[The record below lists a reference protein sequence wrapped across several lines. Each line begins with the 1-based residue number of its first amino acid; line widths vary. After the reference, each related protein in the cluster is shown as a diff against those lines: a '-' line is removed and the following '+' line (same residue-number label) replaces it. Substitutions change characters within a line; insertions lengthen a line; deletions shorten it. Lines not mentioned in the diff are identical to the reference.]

1 MPKMGH
7 FDTSLGHEFKRDVP
21 VPRIL
26 IGRSHHIL
34 QGGKYMNIFESGLNS
49 GNLIFTSILVI
60 GLLYISYK
68 ARMLDKKGANA
79 AAVLGAIVGGLGHWT
94 WLLILLGFLVCSHK
108 ATKWRF
114 DEKAELGMCESN
126 DGHRGWT
133 NVVAN
138 GAIPGLMCVFAY
150 LSGDYDAWIWM
161 FGAAVAVAASDTF
174 ASEIGCMDT
183 RVRMITTFKP
193 CQQGENGGFSP
204 NGQLAAIVGSS
215 VVAILTLG
223 AWALTAEDSVFIEG
237 LRLGGILAVIGW
249 LGCQI
254 DSYLGALLEN
264 RGYLT
269 KGSVNALAITGGVM
283 MMWIYTGMPL

>member
-1 MPKMGH
+1 M
-7 FDTSLGHEFKRDVP
+7 DVF
-21 VPRIL
+21 V
-26 IGRSHHIL
+26 
-34 QGGKYMNIFESGLNS
+34 SGPNT
-49 GNLIFTSILVI
+49 GNHVVTVGLVA
-60 GLLYISYK
+60 LLLVLSSR
-68 ARMLDKKGANA
+68 ARMLDATGSKA
-79 AAVLGAIVGGLGHWT
+79 AALLGLIVGGLGHWT
-94 WLLILLGFLVCSHK
+94 WLLILLGFLLSSHK

-114 DEKAELGMCESN
+114 DEKTALGLCESS

-138 GAIPGLMCVFAY
+138 GAIPGLICIYAY
-150 LSGDYDAWIWM
+150 LSEDWANVVWI

-174 ASEIGCMDT
+174 ASEIGCLDP

-204 NGQLAAIVGSS
+204 NGQFAAAVGSS
-215 VVAILTLG
+215 VVAL
-223 AWALTAEDSVFIEG
+223 LTA
-237 LRLGGILAVIGW
+237 LAWWLTVDAGEVEAMQLTGVLALIGW

-269 KGSVNALAITGGVM
+269 KGSVNALAITGGVVLM
-283 MMWIYTGMPL
+283 GAYLSLS

>member
-1 MPKMGH
+1 M
-7 FDTSLGHEFKRDVP
+7 DVF
-21 VPRIL
+21 V
-26 IGRSHHIL
+26 
-34 QGGKYMNIFESGLNS
+34 SGPNT
-49 GNLIFTSILVI
+49 GNLVVTVGLVA
-60 GLLYISYK
+60 LLLVLSSR
-68 ARMLDKKGANA
+68 ARMLDATGSKA
-79 AAVLGAIVGGLGHWT
+79 AALLGLVVGGLGHWT
-94 WLLILLGFLVCSHK
+94 WLLILLGFLLSSHK

-114 DEKAELGMCESN
+114 DEKTALGLCESS

-138 GAIPGLMCVFAY
+138 GAIPGLICIYAY
-150 LSGDYDAWIWM
+150 LSEDWTNVVWI

-174 ASEIGCMDT
+174 ASEIGCLDP

-204 NGQLAAIVGSS
+204 NGQLAAAVGSS
-215 VVAILTLG
+215 VVAL
-223 AWALTAEDSVFIEG
+223 LTA
-237 LRLGGILAVIGW
+237 LAWWLTVDAGEVEAMQLTGVLALIGW

-269 KGSVNALAITGGVM
+269 KGSVNALAITGGVVLM
-283 MMWIYTGMPL
+283 GAYLSLS

>member
-1 MPKMGH
+1 M
-7 FDTSLGHEFKRDVP
+7 DVF
-21 VPRIL
+21 V
-26 IGRSHHIL
+26 
-34 QGGKYMNIFESGLNS
+34 SGPNT
-49 GNLIFTSILVI
+49 GNLVVTVGLVA
-60 GLLYISYK
+60 LLLVLSSR
-68 ARMLDKKGANA
+68 ARMLDATGSKA
-79 AAVLGAIVGGLGHWT
+79 AALLGLIVGGLGHWT
-94 WLLILLGFLVCSHK
+94 WLLILLGFLLSSHK

-114 DEKAELGMCESN
+114 EEKTALGLCESS

-138 GAIPGLMCVFAY
+138 GAIPGLICIYAY
-150 LSGDYDAWIWM
+150 LSEDWANVVWI

-174 ASEIGCMDT
+174 ASEIGCLDP

-204 NGQLAAIVGSS
+204 NGQLAAAVGSS
-215 VVAILTLG
+215 VVAL
-223 AWALTAEDSVFIEG
+223 LTA
-237 LRLGGILAVIGW
+237 LAWWLTVDAGEVEAMELTGVLALIGW

-269 KGSVNALAITGGVM
+269 KGSVNALAITGGVVLM
-283 MMWIYTGMPL
+283 GAYLSLS

>member
-1 MPKMGH
+1 
-7 FDTSLGHEFKRDVP
+7 
-21 VPRIL
+21 
-26 IGRSHHIL
+26 
-34 QGGKYMNIFESGLNS
+34 MNVFENGLNL
-49 GNLIFTSILVI
+49 GNLLVTVALVA
-60 GLLYISYK
+60 GLLFVSSK

-79 AAVLGAIVGGLGHWT
+79 AAILGLIVGGLGHWT
-94 WLLILLGFLVCSHK
+94 WLLILLGFLLSSHK

-114 DEKAELGMCESN
+114 DEKSKLGMSESN

-150 LSGDYDAWIWM
+150 LSGDYRSWIWM

-174 ASEIGCMDT
+174 ASEIGCLDT

-193 CQQGENGGFSP
+193 CRQGENGGFSP
-204 NGQLAAIVGSS
+204 NGQLAAAIGSG
-215 VVAILTLG
+215 VVALLTLISYC
-223 AWALTAEDSVFIEG
+223 LTINDIDFNDG
-237 LRLGGILAVIGW
+237 LRLAGVLAIIGW
-249 LGCQI
+249 VGCQL

-269 KGSVNALAITGGVM
+269 KGSVNALAITGGVL
-283 MMWIYTGMPL
+283 MMWIYRGMPI

>member
-1 MPKMGH
+1 M
-7 FDTSLGHEFKRDVP
+7 DVF
-21 VPRIL
+21 V
-26 IGRSHHIL
+26 
-34 QGGKYMNIFESGLNS
+34 SGPNT
-49 GNLIFTSILVI
+49 GNLVVTVGLVA
-60 GLLYISYK
+60 LLLVLSSR
-68 ARMLDKKGANA
+68 ARMLDATGSKA
-79 AAVLGAIVGGLGHWT
+79 AALLGLIVGGLGHWT
-94 WLLILLGFLVCSHK
+94 WLLILLGFLLSSHK

-114 DEKAELGMCESN
+114 DEKTALGLCESS

-138 GAIPGLMCVFAY
+138 GAIPGLICIYAY
-150 LSGDYDAWIWM
+150 LSEDWTNVVWI

-174 ASEIGCMDT
+174 ASEIGCLDS

-204 NGQLAAIVGSS
+204 NGQLAAAVGSS
-215 VVAILTLG
+215 VVAL
-223 AWALTAEDSVFIEG
+223 LTA
-237 LRLGGILAVIGW
+237 LAWWLTVDAGEVEAMQLTGVLALIGW

-269 KGSVNALAITGGVM
+269 KGSVNALAITGGVLLM
-283 MMWIYTGMPL
+283 GAYLSLS

>member
-1 MPKMGH
+1 M
-7 FDTSLGHEFKRDVP
+7 DVF
-21 VPRIL
+21 V
-26 IGRSHHIL
+26 
-34 QGGKYMNIFESGLNS
+34 SGPNT
-49 GNLIFTSILVI
+49 GNLVVTVGLVA
-60 GLLYISYK
+60 LLLVLSSR
-68 ARMLDKKGANA
+68 ARMLDATGSKA
-79 AAVLGAIVGGLGHWT
+79 AALLGLIVGGLGHWT
-94 WLLILLGFLVCSHK
+94 WLLILLGFLLSSHK

-114 DEKAELGMCESN
+114 DEKTALGLCESS

-138 GAIPGLMCVFAY
+138 GAIPGLICIYAY
-150 LSGDYDAWIWM
+150 LSEDWANVVWI

-174 ASEIGCMDT
+174 ASEIGCLDP

-204 NGQLAAIVGSS
+204 NGQLAAAVGSS
-215 VVAILTLG
+215 VVAL
-223 AWALTAEDSVFIEG
+223 LTA
-237 LRLGGILAVIGW
+237 LAWWLTVDAGEVEAIQLTGVLALIGW

-269 KGSVNALAITGGVM
+269 KGSVNALAITGGVVLM
-283 MMWIYTGMPL
+283 GAYLSLS

>member
-1 MPKMGH
+1 M
-7 FDTSLGHEFKRDVP
+7 DVF
-21 VPRIL
+21 V
-26 IGRSHHIL
+26 
-34 QGGKYMNIFESGLNS
+34 SGPNA
-49 GNLIFTSILVI
+49 GNLMVTVGLVA
-60 GLLYISYK
+60 LLLVLSTR
-68 ARMLDKKGANA
+68 ARMLDATGSKA
-79 AAVLGAIVGGLGHWT
+79 AAILGLIVGGLGHWT
-94 WLLILLGFLVCSHK
+94 WLLILLGFLLSSHK

-114 DEKAELGMCESN
+114 EEKTALGLCESS

-138 GAIPGLMCVFAY
+138 GAIPGLICIYAY
-150 LSGDYDAWIWM
+150 LSEDWTNVVWI

-174 ASEIGCMDT
+174 ASEIGCLDP

-204 NGQLAAIVGSS
+204 NGQMAAIAGSS
-215 VVAILTLG
+215 VVAV
-223 AWALTAEDSVFIEG
+223 LTALAWWFTVEG
-237 LRLGGILAVIGW
+237 SDVEVLQLTAVLALVGW

-269 KGSVNALAITGGVM
+269 KGSVNALAITGGVLIM
-283 MMWIYTGMPL
+283 GASLSLL

>member
-1 MPKMGH
+1 M
-7 FDTSLGHEFKRDVP
+7 DVF
-21 VPRIL
+21 V
-26 IGRSHHIL
+26 
-34 QGGKYMNIFESGLNS
+34 SGPNA
-49 GNLIFTSILVI
+49 GNLMVTVGLVA
-60 GLLYISYK
+60 LLLVLSTR
-68 ARMLDKKGANA
+68 ARMLDATGSKA
-79 AAVLGAIVGGLGHWT
+79 AAILGLIVGGLGHWT
-94 WLLILLGFLVCSHK
+94 WLLILLGFLLSSHK

-114 DEKAELGMCESN
+114 EEKTALGLCESS

-138 GAIPGLMCVFAY
+138 GAIPGLICIYAY
-150 LSGDYDAWIWM
+150 LSEDWANVVWI

-174 ASEIGCMDT
+174 ASEIGCLDP

-204 NGQLAAIVGSS
+204 NGQMAAVAGSS
-215 VVAILTLG
+215 VVAV
-223 AWALTAEDSVFIEG
+223 LTALAWWFTVEG
-237 LRLGGILAVIGW
+237 SDVEVLQLTAVLALVGW

-269 KGSVNALAITGGVM
+269 KGSVNALAIT
-283 MMWIYTGMPL
+283 

>member
-1 MPKMGH
+1 M
-7 FDTSLGHEFKRDVP
+7 DVF
-21 VPRIL
+21 V
-26 IGRSHHIL
+26 
-34 QGGKYMNIFESGLNS
+34 SGPNT
-49 GNLIFTSILVI
+49 GNLVVTVGLVA
-60 GLLYISYK
+60 LLLVLSSR
-68 ARMLDKKGANA
+68 ARMLDATGSKA
-79 AAVLGAIVGGLGHWT
+79 AALLGLIVGGLGHWT
-94 WLLILLGFLVCSHK
+94 WLLILLGFLLSSHK

-114 DEKAELGMCESN
+114 DEKTALGLCESS

-138 GAIPGLMCVFAY
+138 GAIPGLICIYAY
-150 LSGDYDAWIWM
+150 LSEDWANVVWI

-174 ASEIGCMDT
+174 ASEIGCLDP

-204 NGQLAAIVGSS
+204 NGQLAAAVGSS
-215 VVAILTLG
+215 VVAS
-223 AWALTAEDSVFIEG
+223 LTA
-237 LRLGGILAVIGW
+237 LAWWLTVDAGEVEAMQLTGVLALIGW

-269 KGSVNALAITGGVM
+269 KGSVNALAITGGVVLM
-283 MMWIYTGMPL
+283 GAYLSLS